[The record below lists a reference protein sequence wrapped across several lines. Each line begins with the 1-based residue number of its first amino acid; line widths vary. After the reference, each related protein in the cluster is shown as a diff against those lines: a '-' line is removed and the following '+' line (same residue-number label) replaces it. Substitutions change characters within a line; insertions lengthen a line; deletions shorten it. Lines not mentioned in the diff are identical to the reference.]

1 MHVLIAPN
9 AFKNSLSAD
18 AAAAAILRGLEE
30 SALTFTA
37 ECFPV
42 GDGGD
47 GTGDLLMARLDA
59 RRMEVSTR
67 DPFFRSRPTY
77 YGLTPDHNTAIIEM
91 ANASG
96 LRLLDNKE
104 LDPLIASS
112 IGTGDLLRAALTQ
125 DPRRILLCMGGSA
138 TVDAGIGILSALG
151 IRFLDSA
158 GNELPPVPIHLARL
172 EAIDASGLD
181 PRLSGKELSILTDV
195 DNPLL
200 GPNGATAIFGPQ
212 KGASP
217 EAVKK
222 LETAL
227 QQLAAIVQRQ
237 LGIDLSSLPSGGAA
251 GGAAA
256 GLHGLL
262 GAKLVH
268 GIDYF
273 LDITGFDK
281 ALERAQWVITGE
293 GSIDEQTLQGKGPFG
308 VASRAKKKAIPVLGL
323 AGQLPTKRHPGLD
336 NYFHALLP
344 INHSLLPLPAA
355 LAHTAVNLT
364 ATARAVGNL
373 LAMPN
378 GVRPAEG
385 PT

>member
-9 AFKNSLSAD
+9 AFKNSLPAD
-18 AAAAAILRGLEE
+18 AAAAAILRGLEQ
-30 SALTFTA
+30 STLTFTA

-47 GTGDLLMARLDA
+47 GTGDLLMTRLGA
-59 RRMEVSTR
+59 QKIASPAR
-67 DPFFRSRPTY
+67 DPFGRSLPTY
-77 YGLTPDHNTAIIEM
+77 YGLTSDHHTVIIEM

-96 LRLLDNKE
+96 LRLLDHTE
-104 LDPLIASS
+104 LDPLHASS

-125 DPRRILLCMGGSA
+125 NPRRILLCMGGSA

-151 IRFLDSA
+151 IRFLDEA
-158 GNELPPVPIHLARL
+158 GKELPPSPIHLARL
-172 EAIDASGLD
+172 GSIDTSGLD
-181 PRLSGKELSILTDV
+181 HHLSGKELIILTDV

-200 GPNGATAIFGPQ
+200 GPNGAAAIFGPQ

-222 LETAL
+222 LEAAL
-227 QQLAAIVQRQ
+227 QQLAAVVRRQ
-237 LGIDLSSLPSGGAA
+237 LGIDLSTLPSGGAA

-256 GLHGLL
+256 GLHALL
-262 GAKLVH
+262 GARLVH

-281 ALERAQWVITGE
+281 ALDRAQWVITGE

-323 AGQLPTKRHPGLD
+323 AGQLPTTKHPGLD
-336 NYFHALLP
+336 NYFQALLP
-344 INHSLLPLPAA
+344 INHSPLPLPAA
-355 LAHTAVNLT
+355 LAHTAANLT
-364 ATARAVGNL
+364 ATARAAGNL
-373 LAMPN
+373 IALGLAP
-378 GVRPAEG
+378 GH
-385 PT
+385 

>member
-9 AFKNSLSAD
+9 AFKNSLPAD
-18 AAAAAILRGLEE
+18 AAAAAILKGLEE
-30 SALTFTA
+30 STLTFTA

-47 GTGDLLMARLDA
+47 GTGDLLMTRLDA
-59 RRMEVSTR
+59 RRMTVDAR
-67 DPFFRSRPTY
+67 DPFDRSLSTY
-77 YGLTPDHNTAIIEM
+77 YGLTPDRHTAIIEM

-96 LRLLDNKE
+96 LRLLDNRE
-104 LDPLIASS
+104 LDPLNASS
-112 IGTGDLLRAALTQ
+112 TGTGDLLRAALTQ
-125 DPRRILLCMGGSA
+125 NARRILLCLGGSA

-151 IRFLDSA
+151 IRFLDEA
-158 GNELPPVPIHLARL
+158 GKELPPSPLHLGRL
-172 EAIDASGLD
+172 GSIDTSGLD
-181 PRLSGKELSILTDV
+181 HRLSGTELTILTDV

-200 GPNGATAIFGPQ
+200 GPNGAAAIFGPQ
-212 KGASP
+212 KGAPP

-222 LETAL
+222 LEAAL
-227 QQLAAIVQRQ
+227 QQLAVVVRRQ

-256 GLHGLL
+256 GLHALL
-262 GAKLVH
+262 GARLVH

-308 VASRAKKKAIPVLGL
+308 VASRAKKKAIPVIGL
-323 AGQLPTKRHPGLD
+323 AGQLPTKKHPGLD
-336 NYFHALLP
+336 NYFQVLLP
-344 INHSLLPLPAA
+344 INHSALPLPAA
-355 LAHTAVNLT
+355 LAHTAANLT
-364 ATARAVGNL
+364 ATARAIGNL
-373 LAMPN
+373 FALGSLPP
-378 GVRPAEG
+378 RH
-385 PT
+385 

>member
-9 AFKNSLSAD
+9 AFKNSLPAD
-18 AAAAAILRGLEE
+18 AAAAAILRGLEQ
-30 SALTFTA
+30 STLTFTA

-47 GTGDLLMARLDA
+47 GTGDLLMTRLDA
-59 RRMEVSTR
+59 RKVEVSTR
-67 DPFFRSRPTY
+67 DPFFKSRPTY
-77 YGLTPDHNTAIIEM
+77 FGVTPDDNTAIIEM

-96 LRLLDNKE
+96 LRLLDHAE
-104 LDPLIASS
+104 LDPLHASS

-125 DPRRILLCMGGSA
+125 NPRRILLCMGGSA

-151 IRFLDSA
+151 IRFLDEA
-158 GNELPPVPIHLARL
+158 GKELPPSPIHLARL
-172 EAIDASGLD
+172 GSIDMTGLD
-181 PRLSGKELSILTDV
+181 HRLSGKELTILTDV

-200 GPNGATAIFGPQ
+200 GPNGAAAIFGPQ

-222 LETAL
+222 LEAAL
-227 QQLAAIVQRQ
+227 QQLAAVVRRQ
-237 LGIDLSSLPSGGAA
+237 LGIDLSTLPSGGAA

-256 GLHGLL
+256 GLHALL
-262 GAKLVH
+262 GARLVH

-281 ALERAQWVITGE
+281 ALDRAQWVITGE

-323 AGQLPTKRHPGLD
+323 AGQLPTKKHPGLD
-336 NYFHALLP
+336 NYFQALLP
-344 INHSLLPLPAA
+344 INHSPLPLPAA
-355 LAHTAVNLT
+355 LAHTAANLT
-364 ATARAVGNL
+364 ATARAAGNL
-373 LAMPN
+373 LAF
-378 GVRPAEG
+378 RP
-385 PT
+385 PTAAH